1 MGPVPD
7 LELYLFG
14 FNHSVNGNYF
24 FEDIRTDSVI
34 AGDKGNLFAAL
45 LS

>member
-14 FNHSVNGNYF
+14 FNHSVNGKYF
-24 FEDIRTDSVI
+24 FEDIRTDGI
-34 AGDKGNLFAAL
+34 IDRDKGNLFAAL